1 MTRSKHEA
9 YFAQLWEQQAAKRE
23 RFAAGGS
30 PQSTS
35 GGNTNT
41 PRGASA
47 CSPCVASHGE
57 SACGVQVDSEA
68 RCGAPDPVAV
78 PTQRGRASSI
88 HAPSEKVPAGSE
100 SPLSAG
106 LRSTSGGVES
116 RHAGS
121 AASLNWGVGAAQV
134 KTASADTTADLSGE
148 SGMPSVQL
156 RPAGMRPEVRPHA
169 DNQGT
174 AGVAPGPLTL
184 NAAAKDARPST
195 SRGGVVPVPT
205 FLAVAPIQRAKADA
219 SRPVKPVMTRGASSA
234 PIYPLVGLCR
244 TAGLPIP
251 TPEHQFHPTRGWQF
265 DYAWPLHLVALEIEG
280 GIWKKGGGAH
290 SHPLNIERDLEKYSE
305 AAILGWRV
313 VRVPPEALRTRGMD
327 YLFRIF
333 ATQPKRETDQ

>member
-30 PQSTS
+30 L
-35 GGNTNT
+35 
-41 PRGASA
+41 
-47 CSPCVASHGE
+47 
-57 SACGVQVDSEA
+57 
-68 RCGAPDPVAV
+68 
-78 PTQRGRASSI
+78 
-88 HAPSEKVPAGSE
+88 PA
-100 SPLSAG
+100 
-106 LRSTSGGVES
+106 TV
-116 RHAGS
+116 
-121 AASLNWGVGAAQV
+121 
-134 KTASADTTADLSGE
+134 
-148 SGMPSVQL
+148 
-156 RPAGMRPEVRPHA
+156 
-169 DNQGT
+169 
-174 AGVAPGPLTL
+174 

-205 FLAVAPIQRAKADA
+205 FLAAAPFQRAKADA
-219 SRPVKPVMTRGASSA
+219 GVSPNGANRTPVAASSA

-333 ATQPKRETDQ
+333 ANQRKETGK